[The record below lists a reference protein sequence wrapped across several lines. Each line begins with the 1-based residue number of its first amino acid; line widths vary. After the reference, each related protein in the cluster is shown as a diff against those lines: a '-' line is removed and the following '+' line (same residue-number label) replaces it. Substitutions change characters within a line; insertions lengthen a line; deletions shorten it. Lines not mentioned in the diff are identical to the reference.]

1 MDFDKIFQE
10 SEMTQEE
17 KMDAWHNGTRGF
29 NIKAASTSK
38 LRGNLAICKKKKYK
52 SEVSAIEAELKSRG
66 SKVSE
71 SRKRINEW
79 EGRRPDLYNEPLDRM
94 DPADEAKKDAIL
106 IILNDYDFSI
116 ENAKNVADELISQG
130 FDKWDWFDF
139 IQFSKPYGFLPTE
152 FREAVWKIMCEASK
166 ASLKENASNMD
177 EVEAPVEHT
186 AEVKETET
194 TSNPLWKV
202 EALGDDE
209 VRELF
214 NNIRNGDNGL
224 DKQFV
229 EKIYEIFPDMPHA
242 VRILRGGSVDESGD
256 WDKFTFEEG
265 RLFEDS
271 LVYYENERKSG
282 VCDYQNLFDY
292 IGDGKNPFEIYV
304 ATYSHSDGMEDT
316 VILYYGDDWYM
327 VCPWDEEKI
336 KDALMDFITDVE
348 DGTKVLKRCYHKEFN
363 QSLTSS
369 NKSIF

>member
-52 SEVSAIEAELKSRG
+52 SEIAAIEAELKSRG
-66 SKVSE
+66 LKIKE
-71 SRKRINEW
+71 SVEDTN
-79 EGRRPDLYNEPLDRM
+79 
-94 DPADEAKKDAIL
+94 
-106 IILNDYDFSI
+106 
-116 ENAKNVADELISQG
+116 
-130 FDKWDWFDF
+130 
-139 IQFSKPYGFLPTE
+139 
-152 FREAVWKIMCEASK
+152 
-166 ASLKENASNMD
+166 
-177 EVEAPVEHT
+177 EVEVPEEHT
-186 AEVKETET
+186 AETET
-194 TSNPLWKV
+194 NSNP
-202 EALGDDE
+202 
-209 VRELF
+209 
-214 NNIRNGDNGL
+214 L

-271 LVYYENERKSG
+271 LVYYANERKSG
-282 VCDYQNLFDY
+282 VCEYQNLFDY

-336 KDALMDFITDVE
+336 KDALIDFITDVE

>member
-52 SEVSAIEAELKSRG
+52 SEVAAIEAELKSRG
-66 SKVSE
+66 LKIKE
-71 SRKRINEW
+71 SVEDTN
-79 EGRRPDLYNEPLDRM
+79 
-94 DPADEAKKDAIL
+94 
-106 IILNDYDFSI
+106 
-116 ENAKNVADELISQG
+116 
-130 FDKWDWFDF
+130 
-139 IQFSKPYGFLPTE
+139 
-152 FREAVWKIMCEASK
+152 
-166 ASLKENASNMD
+166 
-177 EVEAPVEHT
+177 EVEAPEEHT
-186 AEVKETET
+186 AETET

-282 VCDYQNLFDY
+282 VCEYQNLFDY